1 MIDRLLDFL
10 LEILDLFRFWTVI
23 DAFEEGV
30 VLRLG
35 KYSRTIGPGLHLMLP
50 FGLEEDMTESVVPTT
65 KNLGPQSLTTFDD
78 VAVVVSGV
86 ITYRIHDIKK
96 VLLEVE
102 DAETCLEDSSY
113 GVIGEMV
120 NHTEWDSLI
129 DAEFHEELSK
139 MIRKRA
145 WRWGIE
151 VMQVQLA
158 EVAKCWSVRLWNDE

>member
-1 MIDRLLDFL
+1 MLDRLIDFIID
-10 LEILDLFRFWTVI
+10 ILGLFQFWVVI
-23 DAFEEGV
+23 DHYEQGV
-30 VLRLG
+30 VLRFG
-35 KYSRTIGPGLHLMLP
+35 KYNRTLDPGIHPMWP
-50 FGLEEDMTESVVPTT
+50 FSIEEALTESVVPTT

-113 GVIGEMV
+113 GVIGEAV
-120 NHTEWDSLI
+120 NHENWDALI
-129 DAEFHEELSK
+129 DAEFHEGLSK
-139 MIRKRA
+139 AIRKRA

-151 VMQVQLA
+151 VQQVQLA
-158 EVAKCWSVRLWNDE
+158 EVAKCWSVRLWNDG